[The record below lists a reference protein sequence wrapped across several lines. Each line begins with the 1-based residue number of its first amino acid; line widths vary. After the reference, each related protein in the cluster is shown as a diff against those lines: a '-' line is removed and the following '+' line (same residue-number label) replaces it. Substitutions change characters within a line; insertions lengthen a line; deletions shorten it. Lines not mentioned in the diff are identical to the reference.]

1 MAPSTGVSRGVAK
14 DTFLFRPK
22 KNKILRDFTEN
33 PCILD
38 GMTYPNYRHWLI
50 RRITSRTVMKEN
62 GCIEYGVNG
71 WAHKYGLVSI
81 TLDKVSKSVPAH
93 RAMWMAAND
102 RLDLPSSV
110 YILHSCDNPRCV
122 NLDHLRAGTPKE
134 KAEAE
139 DCVSG
144 ERRARQHK
152 PHSRVR
158 VVSDETIRAIRAA
171 TGSNRSVACEFR
183 VSPGYASR
191 IRSGKAKGLVV

>member
-1 MAPSTGVSRGVAK
+1 MPPSTGVNRRVAK

-33 PCILD
+33 PCIMD

-50 RRITSRTVMKEN
+50 SRITSRTAMKEN
-62 GCIEYGVNG
+62 GCLEYGVNG
-71 WAHKYGLVSI
+71 LRHKYGLVSI
-81 TLDKVSKSVPAH
+81 TLDKVSKYVPAH

-134 KAEAE
+134 NAE
-139 DCVSG
+139 DCVSR
-144 ERRARQHK
+144 ERRARKHK

-158 VVSDETIRAIRAA
+158 VVSDDRVRAIRAA
-171 TGSNRSVACEFR
+171 KGRIESIACEFG

-191 IRSGKAKGLVV
+191 IRSGKAKALLV